1 MEQPDE
7 PTLNYDP
14 EMGELISG
22 VGPGTVETFL
32 KQYYSRAKKRIRIA
46 SAYFTVTGYDIGIK
60 YLTNRSVQFQIL
72 VGAEEGASVQSS
84 IIKEVERELT
94 SCKEDLWKA
103 VYQLVQRMESN
114 QFIIRDAREML
125 DARGIEIAF
134 HCKYYICDDSILWHG
149 SGNYTGRGLQTTI
162 EQASLIRSASEVKS
176 FVERFEKDMRG
187 AKDLLPDLLERLK
200 KWLDLVPPFH
210 VYLLILH
217 KLNKLFEREAESGLD
232 LPVYYQQA
240 IITRAVEQVKLY
252 DGCIIIAATGL
263 GKTVIGAEIAYQLR
277 LFKRAKHVILIAPQ
291 AVHDEW
297 KRHFRSREFFFEP
310 ISIEILFKD
319 SADKTPTHHKT
330 HQLEQVLKQAGPQ
343 TLIIIDEGHAYRNQ
357 LKQQWIAFESKRP
370 RKKKPKGS
378 LVYKRLLP
386 VVNQKGAA
394 MILLTATPY
403 GTDTQNLNSILR
415 LLPERHIDPLFNEPT
430 AWRVESLDDF
440 MKLPVVSVLGLYDVL
455 KLARTRNNVDE
466 QGRLFVQ
473 FGEERRYLPKV
484 IEVHKVSYELP
495 LANELRKAFD
505 SNCFSHATPTLTD
518 NFDEEKKKFT
528 TGAVDTADKN
538 FILSWLSSPSAIRES
553 IRKNLY
559 TTGTNDPVDGEGQQI
574 PIWIPEPSTTLS
586 FPTKDEQDKLGYGA
600 KMLLG
605 WHERNRVL
613 RPWFESL
620 KEFQP
625 DDKVRKLQIIVQK
638 HCLERKEKVIVFIE
652 RLCTATFVEKALQIH
667 FGDALQ
673 IGCTVH
679 VTSSK
684 YELKKPKY
692 RRELLKQFSPKSH
705 RHNTKHELDIL
716 ICTDAD
722 GVGVNLQ
729 DANVVVNY
737 DPAEGADTLFQRAG
751 RVLRF
756 TNDSDRIVYLYT
768 FIPSNIQQ
776 QTRSE
781 AWKRIRN
788 TFDRMMKRH
797 TKSRHILGLD
807 VMASETVKTIDLND
821 PEIEERLASE
831 FDYYETTGTNQSHPL
846 FHHVAMRE
854 QHCDLAKS
862 LPDGIHSAMYYS
874 QQEDR
879 VAVLVDINGEKGV
892 LLFNTATKLF
902 EHEHDSLEILDLIK
916 CKEAT
921 ERALMNPAIVE
932 SEAKNAVR
940 LWCEQK
946 GADLDKVTEI
956 CALYLLPKPKKRSV
970 RALIAGVIKYKQR
983 KWNEVKQ

>member
-1 MEQPDE
+1 MNQPDK
-7 PTLNYDP
+7 PTLNYDL
-14 EMGELISG
+14 ETGELMSG

-32 KQYYSRAKKRIRIA
+32 KQYYGRAKKRIRIA
-46 SAYFTVTGYDIGIK
+46 SAYFTVKGYDIGTQ

-94 SCKEDLWKA
+94 SCKEDLWNA

-114 QFIIRDAREML
+114 QFIIRDAREMV

-149 SGNYTGRGLQTTI
+149 SGNYTGRGLRTTI
-162 EQASLIRSASEVKS
+162 EQASLIRSAPEVKS

-187 AKDLLPDLLERLK
+187 AKDLLPDLLERLR

-217 KLNKLFEREAESGLD
+217 KLNKLFEREAEPGLD

-240 IITRAVEQVKLY
+240 IIMRAVEQVKLY
-252 DGCIIIAATGL
+252 DGSIIIAATGL

-297 KRHFRSREFFFEP
+297 KRHIKAREFFFEP
-310 ISIEILFKD
+310 ISIETLFKD
-319 SADKTPTHHKT
+319 SVDETPTHHKT
-330 HQLEQVLKQAGPQ
+330 HQLELILKQAGPQ

-357 LKQQWIAFESKRP
+357 LKQQWIAFESKRR
-370 RKKKPKGS
+370 RKKQPKGS

-403 GTDTQNLNSILR
+403 GTDTQNLNSLLR
-415 LLPERHIDPLFNEPT
+415 LLPERRIDPLFNEPT

-440 MKLPVVSVLGLYDVL
+440 MKLPVVSVLGLHDVL

-466 QGRLFVQ
+466 KGRLFVQ
-473 FGEERRYLPKV
+473 FGEERRYLPRV
-484 IEVHKVSYELP
+484 IQVNKVSYELP
-495 LANELRKAFD
+495 LASELRKAFD
-505 SNCFSHATPTLTD
+505 ADCFSHATPTLTD
-518 NFDEEKKKFT
+518 HYDEEARKFK

-538 FILSWLSSPSAIRES
+538 FILSWLSSPSAVRES

-559 TTGTNDPVDGEGQQI
+559 TIGTNDPVDGTGQQI
-574 PIWIPEPSTTLS
+574 PIWANDLSANPS
-586 FPTKDEQDKLGYGA
+586 FPTKDEQDKLGYTA
-600 KMLLG
+600 KMLRS
-605 WHERNRVL
+605 WYERNQVL
-613 RPWFESL
+613 RSSLESL

-625 DDKVRKLQIIVQK
+625 DDKVHKLQAIIQQ
-638 HCLERKEKVIVFIE
+638 HCLERKEKVIVFVE
-652 RLCTATFVEKALQIH
+652 RLCTATFIEIALQNY
-667 FGDALQ
+667 FGGTVK

-705 RHNTKHELDIL
+705 RHSTKHELDIL

-737 DPAEGADTLFQRAG
+737 DPTEGADTLFQRAG

-756 TNDSDRIVYLYT
+756 TNDPDRIVYLYT
-768 FIPSNIQQ
+768 FIPANIQQ

-821 PEIEERLASE
+821 PQIEERLASE

-854 QHCDLAKS
+854 QYSDLAKT
-862 LPDGIHSAMYYS
+862 LPEGIHSAMYYG
-874 QQEDR
+874 QEER
-879 VAVLVDINGEKGV
+879 VVVLIDINSEKRL
-892 LLFNTATKLF
+892 LLFNTATQLF

-916 CKEAT
+916 CEEAT
-921 ERALMNPAIVE
+921 ERALVNPATVE

-940 LWCEQK
+940 LWCEQTST
-946 GADLDKVTEI
+946 DLDNVREI
-956 CALYLLPKPKKRSV
+956 CAVYLLPKPKNRSV
-970 RALIAGVIKYKQR
+970 RAIIAGVINYRQR
-983 KWNEVKQ
+983 KWNKAKQ

>member
-1 MEQPDE
+1 MQEPDY

-14 EMGELISG
+14 ETGELTSG

-32 KQYYSRAKKRIRIA
+32 KQYYGRAKKRIRIA
-46 SAYFTVTGYDIGIK
+46 SAYFTVKGYDIGTQ

-72 VGAEEGASVQSS
+72 VGAEEGASIQSS
-84 IIKEVERELT
+84 IIKEVERELK
-94 SCKEDLWKA
+94 SCKEDLWNA

-114 QFIIRDAREML
+114 QFIIRDAREMV

-162 EQASLIRSASEVKS
+162 EQASLIRSISEVKS

-200 KWLDLVPPFH
+200 KWLELVPPFH

-217 KLNKLFEREAESGLD
+217 KLNKLFEREAEPGLD

-240 IITRAVEQVKLY
+240 IITRAIEQVRLY

-277 LFKRAKHVILIAPQ
+277 LFKRAKYVILIAPQ

-297 KRHFRSREFFFEP
+297 KRHFKSREFFFEP
-310 ISIEILFKD
+310 ISIETLFKD
-319 SADKTPTHHKT
+319 AADETPTHHKT
-330 HQLEQVLKQAGPQ
+330 RQLELILKQAGPQ

-415 LLPERHIDPLFNEPT
+415 LLPARHIDPLFNEPT
-430 AWRVESLDDF
+430 AWRVESLEDF
-440 MKLPVVSVLGLYDVL
+440 MKLPVVSVLGLHDVL
-455 KLARTRNNVDE
+455 TLARTRNNVDE
-466 QGRLFVQ
+466 QGRLFIQ
-473 FGEERRYLPKV
+473 FGEERRYLPKT
-484 IEVHKVSYELP
+484 IEVHKESYDLP
-495 LANELRKAFD
+495 LPDILRKAFD
-505 SNCFSHATPTLTD
+505 TNCFSHATPTLTD
-518 NFDEEKKKFT
+518 TYDEEKKKFT

-538 FILSWLSSPSAIRES
+538 FILSWLSSSLAVRES
-553 IRKNLY
+553 ILKNLY
-559 TTGTNDPVDGEGQQI
+559 TIGTNDPVDGSGQQI
-574 PIWIPEPSTTLS
+574 PIWPFDPSTIPS
-586 FPTKDEQDKLGYGA
+586 FPTKDEQEKSGYTA
-600 KMLLG
+600 KMLLS
-605 WHERNRVL
+605 WPERNQAL
-613 RPWFESL
+613 RPIWEQL
-620 KEFQP
+620 KEIQT
-625 DDKVRKLQIIVQK
+625 DDKLRKLQAIIQK
-638 HCLERKEKVIVFIE
+638 HCLNNQEKVIVFVE
-652 RLCTATFVEKALQIH
+652 RLCTATFVEQALH
-667 FGDALQ
+667 DYFGDTVR

-684 YELKKPKY
+684 HELKKPVY

-705 RHNTKHELDIL
+705 RHSTKHELNVL

-722 GVGVNLQ
+722 GIGVNLQ
-729 DANVVVNY
+729 DANVIVNY

-756 TNDSDRIVYLYT
+756 TNDPDRIVYLYT
-768 FIPSNIQQ
+768 FVPSAIQQ
-776 QTRSE
+776 KTSSD

-807 VMASETVKTIDLND
+807 VMASESVKCIDLND
-821 PEIEERLASE
+821 PKIEERLASE
-831 FDYYETTGTNQSHPL
+831 FDYYETTGTNQAHPL
-846 FHHVAMRE
+846 FHHVAIRE
-854 QHCDLAKS
+854 QHSDLAKS
-862 LPDGIHSAMYYS
+862 LPEGIHSARYYG
-874 QQEDR
+874 QEDNK
-879 VAVLVDINGEKGV
+879 VVILIDNNGEKRL
-892 LLFNTATKLF
+892 LLFNTTTQLF
-902 EHEHDSLEILDLIK
+902 EHENDSLEILDLIK
-916 CKEAT
+916 CEEAT
-921 ERALMNPAIVE
+921 ERALVNPAIVE
-932 SEAKNAVR
+932 SEAKNAIR

-946 GADLDKVTEI
+946 GINIDKVTEI
-956 CALYLLPKPKKRSV
+956 CALYLMPKPKKRSV
-970 RALIAGVIKYKQR
+970 RTIIAGVIKYKQR
-983 KWNEVKQ
+983 RWNEVKQ